1 MAAPEVLMLPIAL
14 DPTRLRIGLTGLDP
28 ALSRRRATLIPG
40 GVEPIEIA
48 PEGVLDG
55 LDLLFVAGLPRGT
68 AAALAARARAAG
80 ILVNVEDE
88 PDLCDFHMPATVR
101 RGDLALTVSTSG
113 RAPGLAR
120 LVREWLGRAFGAE
133 WAERVDAVGQAR
145 ARWRGEGA
153 SGEEVY
159 RRIRDLARRERWLP

>member
-1 MAAPEVLMLPIAL
+1 MLPIAI
-14 DPTRLRIGLTGLDP
+14 DPTRLRIAVAGLDP
-28 ALSRRRATLIPG
+28 ALSRRRAALIPG

-48 PEGVLDG
+48 VDSALED
-55 LDLLFVAGLPRGT
+55 LDLLFVAGLPRDA
-68 AAALAARARAAG
+68 AAALAARAKVAG
-80 ILVNVEDE
+80 ALVNVEDA

-120 LVREWLGRAFGAE
+120 LVREWLGAAFGAE
-133 WAERVDAVGQAR
+133 WAERVNKAGLAR
-145 ARWRGEGA
+145 ARWRSEGA

-159 RRIRDLARRERWLP
+159 RRIRDLALSERWLP